1 MSVCRVKSGD
11 YRQEDAEKSDMGH
24 RDMND
29 DLGEKSE
36 KERKRQRQ
44 RQREGENFFFFLK
57 T

>member
-36 KERKRQRQ
+36 NERKRQ